1 MNRVINTFTFLALAI
16 YCFLVFVIV
25 SDLSFSTWNLKG
37 LPYKFEIITTLT
49 LIVLMLGLIR
59 MHRRWQGTR
68 DMKRYSNFVYV
79 TDVDRG
85 QLQQGI
91 LVTALEVLFFVAVI
105 FFCLMYTE
113 LSPEYVRPMIAVLAF
128 ISLESVVFIVRLI
141 AGGKAFRAGFN
152 EDVIAYFDREMH
164 LFYYTGLQR
173 VELNQN
179 DLINFQYRDGLN
191 ITFATDAIP
200 KSERKAFR
208 TALINVLET
217 KNVYV
222 DDTFRNWQ

>member
-1 MNRVINTFTFLALAI
+1 MNRVVNSFTFLALGI

-59 MHRRWQGTR
+59 THRRWQGTR
-68 DMKRYSNFVYV
+68 DMKRYSNFIYV
-79 TDVDRG
+79 TGVDRS

-91 LVTALEVLFFVAVI
+91 LVTSLEVLFFIAVI
-105 FFCLMYTE
+105 LFCTMYLE
-113 LSPEYVRPMIAVLAF
+113 LSPEFVLPMIGVLAF
-128 ISLESVVFIVRLI
+128 ISLESLVFIVRLAI
-141 AGGKAFRAGFN
+141 GGTAFRAGFN

-173 VELNQN
+173 VELNQK
-179 DLINFQYRDGLN
+179 DLINFQYRDGLH

-200 KSERKAFR
+200 KAERKVFR
-208 TALINVLET
+208 DALVSMLET
-217 KNVYV
+217 KNVYI
-222 DDTFRNWQ
+222 DDSFRNWQ